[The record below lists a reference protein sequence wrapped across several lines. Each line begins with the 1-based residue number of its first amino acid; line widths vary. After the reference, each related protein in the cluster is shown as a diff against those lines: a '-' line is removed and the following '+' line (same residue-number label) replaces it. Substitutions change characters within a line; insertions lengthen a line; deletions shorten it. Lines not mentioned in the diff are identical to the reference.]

1 MSNYNIELSQLA
13 RNVSVSDTTQFVGI
27 GTTLPDA
34 KLHIGPNENSDIAL
48 QADGNVRV
56 GFSSTTNYLAFHGTY
71 LDGSLD
77 PGVDENS
84 FHLYTHTFIAER
96 VYDDI
101 YRNDNPNPDPNLRVG
116 QKSELLLFKGNDPYP
131 FTGANRE
138 PGADRIRLAGAEI
151 HIDTYSHPIPSG
163 DLRTVED
170 AATHDNLY
178 QRLVVTGPGDVGI
191 GTTLPTARVHIAK
204 NTTPGADIST
214 VGDIAL
220 QADGNVRVGFSTTS
234 NYIAF
239 HGTWWDGVSSPGVQ
253 QVSTRVPYTHTYV
266 GERIYNYPENAE
278 LLLYKGNDNH
288 SQFGTDR
295 IRYLSGKH
303 EFQLIFDDDT
313 VGTFEEVGN
322 FVGVTTALIIDGIG
336 ETGVTTTTVF
346 GNFEVNGNI
355 ESDLTVSTGNSITG
369 SGIGL
374 TGTIDAPDGTYG
386 SSSAALQIT
395 VADGRITNV
404 STSTMTTGVSNIAE
418 VVIHNDNISV
428 GTAGTINFGSNL
440 TASPVSEG
448 ISTISVSGSL
458 FSYDQASNQLQQ
470 STGTNVTLPLAG
482 TGNNQDGLLSHE
494 DKSKL
499 DGIELG
505 ATADQT
511 ASEIKTAYESN
522 ADTNVF
528 TDSEKSKLSGIE
540 LGAGVFV
547 ATNLSYNNSTRVLD
561 SSTGSGVTLP
571 LAAAN
576 SNDGLLSSSDKD
588 KLDGIDVGA
597 QVNVQADWNAAS
609 GDAQILNKPTIP
621 TNNNQLTN
629 GAGYVTANTQL
640 SNEQVQDIVGGM
652 VTGNTES
659 GITVTYQ
666 DGDGTLDFSVASQT
680 DNNFTSVLKNKLDN
694 IDAGAQVNVATD
706 LSYNSSTRLLSSS
719 TGNNV
724 TLPLST
730 ANGNSGLLSGSDK
743 DKLDNID
750 AGAQVNVAT
759 NLSYN
764 SSTRELGSSTGN
776 NVTLPLATA
785 NSNDGLLS
793 GSDQNKLN
801 NIQTGAQVNV
811 ATDLSYNSSTRL
823 LSSSTGND
831 VTLPLAAANSN
842 DGLLSSSDQNKLDN
856 IQPGAEVNVQADW
869 TATSGDAQ
877 ILNKPTLGTAAA
889 TSSTDYATAA
899 QGALADTSS
908 QVISVNTTF
917 YVSGSAGNDNNDG
930 LSSNSQWQTIQ
941 KAADYLSA
949 RRLKSGVTCTVL
961 IAAGTYTF
969 TSNLQLG
976 HPQGSQIIYVGA
988 TPTGTKPRGTALK
1001 GSSGSAI
1008 RGNTSAS
1015 QTYNNSLLQA
1025 YYNTIF
1031 QFNNANGFVI
1041 VGNYTVVLKNILIRG
1056 NAGNLGD
1063 GQRADCITTLGG
1075 GAGGLGGSV
1084 DLINCAIH
1092 NFSGRGLALVFG
1104 GNATLKDLTIT
1115 NCRGGIDNTSGTIL
1129 GDVSSLGGTPKLT
1142 ISNCEGGGV
1151 GLQKNASARIEECMV
1166 SNNGGVG
1173 FNVQEL
1179 STLRA
1184 NNSTVSNNGENGVYS
1199 QLNGLVIVRDSTV
1212 SNNGF
1217 GGAKGAKTLGLRAT
1231 DNSYID
1237 FRESTLTGNK
1247 TATAPAINTLGS
1259 AGSYIAG

>member
-1 MSNYNIELSQLA
+1 MVNYNIELSQLA
-13 RNVSVSDTTQFVGI
+13 RNVSVADTTQFVGI

-56 GFSSTTNYLAFHGTY
+56 GFSSTTNYIAFHGTY

-77 PGVDENS
+77 PGVNEAA
-84 FHLYTHTFIAER
+84 FHLYTHSFIAER

-101 YRNDNPNPDPNLRVG
+101 YRNANPNPNPNLRVG

-131 FTGANRE
+131 FTGADRE

-151 HIDTYSHPIPSG
+151 HIDTYSHPIPSS

-253 QVSTRVPYTHTYV
+253 QVSSRVPYTHTYV
-266 GERIYNYPENAE
+266 GERIYNYPEDSE

-288 SQFGTDR
+288 SAFGNDR
-295 IRYLSGKH
+295 IRYLSGTH

-322 FVGVTTALIIDGIG
+322 FAGVTTALVIDGIG

-346 GNFEVNGNI
+346 GNFAVNGNV

-374 TGTIDAPDGTYG
+374 TGTIDAPDGIYG
-386 SSSAALQIT
+386 SSTAALQIT
-395 VADGRITNV
+395 VADGRISNV
-404 STSTMTTGVSNIAE
+404 STDAMTTGVSNIAE
-418 VVIHNDNISV
+418 VIVRNNDITV

-440 TASPVSEG
+440 TASPVSDG

-499 DGIELG
+499 NGIELGATADQSASEIKAAYESNADTNVFTDSEKAKLNGIETG

-528 TDSEKSKLSGIE
+528 TDSEKSKLSGIAE
-540 LGAGVFV
+540 GAGVFA

-561 SSTGSGVTLP
+561 SSTGNGVTLP
-571 LAAAN
+571 LASN
-576 SNDGLLSSSDKD
+576 SNDGLLSSSDKS
-588 KLDGIDVGA
+588 KLDGIEPGA
-597 QVNVQADWNAAS
+597 EVNVQADWNATS
-609 GDAQILNKPTIP
+609 GDAFIQNKPTIP
-621 TNNNQLTN
+621 TDNNQLAN

-659 GITVTYQ
+659 GISVTYQ
-666 DGDGTLDFSVASQT
+666 DSDGTLDFSVASQT
-680 DNNFTSVLKNKLDN
+680 DNNFTSPLKTKLDN
-694 IDAGAQVNVATD
+694 IQVGAQVNVQ
-706 LSYNSSTRLLSSS
+706 
-719 TGNNV
+719 
-724 TLPLST
+724 
-730 ANGNSGLLSGSDK
+730 AN
-743 DKLDNID
+743 
-750 AGAQVNVAT
+750 
-759 NLSYN
+759 
-764 SSTRELGSSTGN
+764 
-776 NVTLPLATA
+776 
-785 NSNDGLLS
+785 
-793 GSDQNKLN
+793 
-801 NIQTGAQVNV
+801 
-811 ATDLSYNSSTRL
+811 
-823 LSSSTGND
+823 
-831 VTLPLAAANSN
+831 
-842 DGLLSSSDQNKLDN
+842 
-856 IQPGAEVNVQADW
+856 W
-869 TATSGDAQ
+869 TATSGDAFIQ
-877 ILNKPTLGTAAA
+877 NKPTLGTAAA
-889 TSSTDYATAA
+889 TNSTDYATAA

-908 QVISVNTTF
+908 QVISTNTTF
-917 YVSGSAGNDNNDG
+917 YVSNSVGNDNNDG
-930 LSSNSQWQTIQ
+930 LSSNSQWETIQ

-949 RRLKSGVTCTVL
+949 RRLKSGVQCTVL
-961 IAAGTYTF
+961 IAAGTYTS
-969 TSNLQLG
+969 TSPLNLE
-976 HPQGSQIIYVGA
+976 HPQGDSITYIGA
-988 TPTGTKPRGTALK
+988 TPSGTKPVGTALK

-1008 RGNTSAS
+1008 IGYTSAS
-1015 QTYNNSLLQA
+1015 QLYNNGLLQA
-1025 YYNTIF
+1025 YYNTVL
-1031 QFNNANGFVI
+1031 QFNSSSG
-1041 VGNYTVVLKNILIRG
+1041 VVVSPTGAVKLKNILFRG
-1056 NAGNLGD
+1056 NYVDGGVGNTYNAIKMN
-1063 GQRADCITTLGG
+1063 R
-1075 GAGGLGGSV
+1075 GGSV
-1084 DLINCAIH
+1084 SLDNCAIH
-1092 NFSGRGLALVFG
+1092 NFGNTGIYLVFG
-1104 GNATLKDLTIT
+1104 GNIKLNNVTIT
-1115 NCRGGIDNTSGTIL
+1115 NCKGGILNTSGTIL
-1129 GDVSSLGGTPKLT
+1129 GDLSDSSLGAQSQPPLT
-1142 ISNCEGGGV
+1142 ISNCAGEGLV
-1151 GLQKNASARIEECMV
+1151 TLRNSAERINFCMI
-1166 SNNGGVG
+1166 SNNGGRG
-1173 FNVQEL
+1173 IEARESSSTRAEKCIIDNNSQEGVSAENSASVL
-1179 STLRA
+1179 IR
-1184 NNSTVSNNGENGVYS
+1184 NSTV
-1199 QLNGLVIVRDSTV
+1199 T
-1212 SNNGF
+1212 NNGF
-1217 GGAKGAKTLGLRAT
+1217 NANGNGRAKIPLRAT
-1231 DNSYID
+1231 ISSTID
-1237 FRESTLTGNK
+1237 FRETGNNS
-1247 TATAPAINTLGS
+1247 TTFSGNATAPSPPFGVIGNSGGL
-1259 AGSYIAG
+1259 IQV